1 MKVSPTTLGLGVSEA
16 IQWSPQVRQQMFN
29 LAKTQGTQTIRFEIP
44 WAYVEQTQGNYNW
57 ATYADPLMNDVVNAG
72 LQPGALVVIAHAPA
86 WGNAAGLGKFMT
98 ALLKRYPWITAIE
111 VYNEMN
117 LAAFGPSPAVYTPLL
132 ISAYN
137 AIKAFNP
144 SVLVVLGG
152 LAACVDATGWFIPQ
166 FPWFHPWENYS
177 PMTYLKAVHA
187 AGGTKFYDVLGF
199 HPYSLTSGFLPDVVS
214 PSQLFIS
221 MIPTLA
227 QFSGKPLW
235 ATEFGFNLA
244 TGGNTPQS
252 AATQLGQELDII
264 KGSPW
269 VERAYVYCL
278 RDNNGEQ
285 YGLYDANNVMRPG
298 ATVFRS
304 EF

>member
-1 MKVSPTTLGLGVSEA
+1 MQVSPTTLGLVVSEA

-29 LAKTQGTQTIRFEIP
+29 LIKTQGTSTLRFEIP

-57 ATYADPLMNDVVNAG
+57 ATYADPLMNDVLAAG

-86 WGNAAGLGKFMT
+86 WGNPAGLAKFMT

-117 LAAFGPSPAVYTPLL
+117 LSAFGPSPAVYTPLL
-132 ISAYN
+132 ISAYT

-144 SVLVVLGG
+144 SVTVVLGG

-166 FPWFHPWENYS
+166 FPWFHPWQNYS
-177 PMTYLKAVHA
+177 PLTYLKAVHA
-187 AGGTKFYDVLGF
+187 AGGTRFYDVLGF
-199 HPYSLTSGFLPDVVS
+199 HPYALTSGFAPDPVS
-214 PSQLFIS
+214 PTQLFIA
-221 MIPTLA
+221 MIPSLA
-227 QFSGKPLW
+227 DFAGKPIW
-235 ATEFGFNLA
+235 ATEFGFNMA
-244 TGGNTPQS
+244 ANPTTGAN
-252 AATQLGQELDII
+252 QLGQELDIL
-264 KGSPW
+264 KGSPH
-269 VERAYVYCL
+269 VERAYVYTL
-278 RDNNGEQ
+278 RDNNGMA
-285 YGLYDANNVMRPG
+285 YGLYDANNVMRPA